1 MKKGEIC
8 EGIVERV
15 NYPNRGIVCCGEFR
29 IMVKNVL
36 PGQRVRIAISKS
48 GRDRL
53 EGRLLEVLEKSKLE
67 TGKTCG
73 QFGICGGCTYLS
85 LEYEAQKRIKEE
97 QVKSALDRALADQSI
112 PYIWE
117 GVQESP
123 LRYEYR
129 NKMEFTFG
137 NAYKDGPLTLG
148 MHKRG
153 SFYDVVP
160 VEDCLLIDGDYRA
173 ILKFVRSYF
182 AQKGTSFFHRM
193 THEGYLRHLLVRKSR
208 AEGSILVA
216 LVTTTQMEEGV
227 ERELLKGFLEGLL
240 LIEREGKLKGR
251 FAGILHIL
259 NDSPA
264 DVVKSDRTDILYG
277 TDGFGEKI
285 LGLHFQVSTFS
296 FFQTNSAGA
305 ELIYQTVQRY
315 VAESSRKAMET
326 KTARENMAGTEMS
339 RAEMT
344 GTDMAG
350 TDNPWAAT
358 DEGKKPVVFDLYSGT
373 GTITQLMA
381 PVADKVI
388 GVEIVEEAVE
398 AARRSAKANHLENC
412 EFIAGD
418 VLRVLDE
425 LDDRPDFIIL
435 DPPREGIHPKA
446 LPKILDYGVDHLVY
460 VSCKLSSLINDLKTF
475 RARGYEVVRATAVD
489 QFPWTANVETVC
501 LLSKLSE
508 AKHHI
513 EVKVD
518 MDELDLTSAETK
530 ATYKEIQDW
539 VQEKYGFHVTN
550 LNIAQVKL
558 KHGIIERENY
568 NKPKSPDSKQPGCP
582 EETEKRPKEYTK
594 KAAIE

>member
-1 MKKGEIC
+1 M
-8 EGIVERV
+8 
-15 NYPNRGIVCCGEFR
+15 
-29 IMVKNVL
+29 
-36 PGQRVRIAISKS
+36 
-48 GRDRL
+48 
-53 EGRLLEVLEKSKLE
+53 
-67 TGKTCG
+67 
-73 QFGICGGCTYLS
+73 
-85 LEYEAQKRIKEE
+85 
-97 QVKSALDRALADQSI
+97 
-112 PYIWE
+112 
-117 GVQESP
+117 
-123 LRYEYR
+123 
-129 NKMEFTFG
+129 
-137 NAYKDGPLTLG
+137 
-148 MHKRG
+148 
-153 SFYDVVP
+153 
-160 VEDCLLIDGDYRA
+160 IDGDYRA